1 MIPDLHTL
9 KALDIAEGIRGGKVT
24 SAEVFSYFNRRS
36 QSAQSRHNV
45 FVALC
50 PQAATAQA
58 SSAGNALT
66 GVPIAI
72 KDNICIEGQEI
83 TCGSRILKGYIP
95 AYDATVIRKLKEHG
109 LSFIGITNMDEF
121 AFGSSTE
128 TSCYGPT
135 LNPWD
140 RSRVPGGSSG
150 GSAAAVALGCA
161 PVALGSDTGGSIR
174 QPASFC
180 GVVGMKPTYG
190 RVSRYGLV
198 AFGSSLDQIGPF
210 SRSIEDCASVLTV
223 ISGHDP
229 LDSTSAPEPVPDF
242 SAFLRDDIRGIR
254 VGLPK
259 EYFMEGLHP
268 QVNRR
273 IQDVITFLR
282 DKGAVVREVSLPH
295 TPYAV
300 AVYYIIGTAE
310 ASSNLARF
318 EGVKYGAR
326 VRADN
331 LIEQYKKTRGAGFGK
346 EAKRRILLGTYSL
359 SSGYYDAYYLKGLK
373 VRTLIKKDFDEVF
386 KNTDVILTPTAPTP
400 AFRVKEKVDDP
411 LSMYLSDIYTISA
424 NLAGLPAVSLP
435 CGFSEEQMPIGVQFM
450 GKQFDEGTLL
460 RVGYAYQKATD
471 WHTRFPAEIV

>member
-1 MIPDLHTL
+1 MTSNLHTF
-9 KALDIAEGIRGGKVT
+9 KALDIAEKIRGNKLT
-24 SAEVFSYFNRRS
+24 SEEVFSHFAQRS
-36 QSAQSRHNV
+36 RSFQPKHNI

-50 PQAATAQA
+50 AQA
-58 SSAGNALT
+58 VQRTQSARNILA

-83 TCGSRILKGYIP
+83 TCGSRILKGYVP
-95 AYDATVIRKLKEHG
+95 AYDATVIRKLKENG
-109 LSFIGITNMDEF
+109 LSIVGVTNMDEF

-140 RSRVPGGSSG
+140 RTRVPGGSSG
-150 GSAAAVALGCA
+150 GSATAVALGCA
-161 PVALGSDTGGSIR
+161 PIALGSDTGGSIR

-210 SRSIEDCASVLTV
+210 SRSIEDCAALLTV

-229 LDSTSAPEPVPDF
+229 LDSTSALEPVPDF
-242 SAFLRDDIRGIR
+242 SSFLRDDIRGLR

-259 EYFMEGLHP
+259 EYFMAGLHP
-268 QVNRR
+268 QVLAR

-282 DKGAVVREVSLPH
+282 DKGAIIQEVSLPH

-359 SSGYYDAYYLKGLK
+359 SSGYYDAYYMKGLK
-373 VRTLIKKDFDEVF
+373 VRTLIKNDFDKAFNDV
-386 KNTDVILTPTAPTP
+386 DVILTPTAPTP
-400 AFRVKEKVDDP
+400 AFRLKEKVDDP

-435 CGFSEEQMPIGVQFM
+435 CGFSDEQMPIGVQFI

-460 RVGYAYQKATD
+460 RVGYTYQKATD
-471 WHTRFPAEIV
+471 WHTRFPAEIA